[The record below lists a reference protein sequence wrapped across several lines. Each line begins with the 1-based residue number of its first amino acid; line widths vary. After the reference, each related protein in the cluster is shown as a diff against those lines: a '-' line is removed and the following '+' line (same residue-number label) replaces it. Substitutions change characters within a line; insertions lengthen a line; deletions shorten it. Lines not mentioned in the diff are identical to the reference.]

1 MAWQYPTWKE
11 IPHGDDYI
19 SGDMDFPISELGIPH
34 E

>member
-11 IPHGDDYI
+11 TPHGDEYI
-19 SGDMDFPISELGIPH
+19 PGDMDLAIPELGIPH

>member
-11 IPHGDDYI
+11 TPHGDEYI
-19 SGDMDFPISELGIPH
+19 PGDMDLPISELGIPH